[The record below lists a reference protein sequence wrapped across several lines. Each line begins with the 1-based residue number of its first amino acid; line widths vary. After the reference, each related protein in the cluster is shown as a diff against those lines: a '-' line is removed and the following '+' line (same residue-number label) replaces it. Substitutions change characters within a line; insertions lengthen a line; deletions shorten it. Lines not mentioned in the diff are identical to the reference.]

1 MEASWLDVFL
11 FGEESVQYWYLQTGF
26 LPFPVE
32 FFCWILPPIFPLAPV
47 TPKRRR
53 RRRRPAMAIKNTRGR
68 RRGNLT
74 WQLARTS
81 AFAQVLYLKWG
92 LFLYVEEFS

>member
-32 FFCWILPPIFPLAPV
+32 FFFAGYSLLFSLSLQLLLSGGGGGGGGGGLPW
-47 TPKRRR
+47 R
-53 RRRRPAMAIKNTRGR
+53 
-68 RRGNLT
+68 
-74 WQLARTS
+74 
-81 AFAQVLYLKWG
+81 
-92 LFLYVEEFS
+92 